1 MFQLSGFY
9 CRVSFKWILK
19 GILTGIDKG
28 LRVFG
33 FRALSGG
40 DSAVPFFRTL
50 ALVPLGPLG
59 PLGLWG
65 SWFDFWRFGALGL
78 GV

>member
-65 SWFDFWRFGALGL
+65 FGVRGSIFGGLGL
-78 GV
+78 WV